1 MFTFLRTVDKLSVL
15 SEVQALGEP
24 QRGCL
29 SSKTLWIELKLDT
42 SVKSFDLKKY
52 RFRFS
57 VMSEEITPLM
67 NQYFKIKSQYPDD
80 ILFFRMGDFYE
91 MFGED
96 AKAASKILGI
106 ALTSRGQIKGEKIP
120 LAGIPYHAADRY
132 LAKLLRAG
140 RKVVVCEQVEDT
152 KLAKGIVKRDVVEI
166 ITPGTVTVDG
176 VIEGASNNY
185 LISLIADKQELGLAV
200 IDLTTGEFKVDQGE
214 ASKMIEK
221 IKVLNP
227 VELVCPEVWQ
237 EERKK
242 ELGLSDD
249 NVTFTNLEMWK
260 FDHDFA
266 QKILTEHFKVT
277 SLDGFGCQ
285 GLKLGISAA
294 GAILAYL
301 KQTKKAFL
309 SHINKISPWMET
321 EQMFLDRNTIRNL
334 ELLTA
339 MGTGQRANTLFS
351 LLNKTRTAMGARL
364 LKSWIIQPLLNVNRI
379 IERQDA
385 VEELFKNND
394 MSDSLEEK
402 IKRVGDLERLS
413 GKIGYGKANPK
424 DMIWLKDSL
433 SVMPD
438 LKSILG
444 DAKSELLNDAR
455 ENIPDTTELVGL
467 IERAITDEPPFVLTD
482 GGIIK
487 SGYSS
492 DLDSLKGQIKGSKDW
507 IAGLRQQERKRT
519 NIPSLKV
526 GFNKVFGYFI
536 EVTKPHLS
544 KVPPEYI
551 RKQTMVNAER
561 FVTQELKDKE
571 AHILGAEEKI
581 FKLEYDLFLDI
592 RAKIAEKTAQIQ
604 RSAEV
609 VAQLD
614 VLLSLKEIAAKY
626 NYVRPQI
633 DSSDE
638 IAIEEGRH
646 PVIENI
652 LDAGT
657 FVPNDTKIDTESE
670 QVHIITGPNMAGKST
685 YLRQV
690 GLIVLLAQMGSF
702 VPARNARIGVVDRIF
717 TRVGA
722 MDYLVLGQST
732 FLVEMNETA
741 NILNNAT
748 PKSLILLDEVG
759 RGTSTFDGLSIA
771 WAVTEHIHNNPK
783 IGSRTLFAT
792 HFHELTELAK
802 FLRRVK
808 NYNVA
813 VKEWGDEVIF
823 LRKIVPGG
831 CDDSYGI
838 QVARLAGIPK
848 QVLER
853 AKEILAELENG
864 EVRQQ
869 RVPEALNQFGSGQ
882 AKPKPVS
889 YQLSIFSPKDAQIAE
904 ELKKLD
910 LDKLTPIEALNKL
923 SELKKK
929 AEEQ

>member
-1 MFTFLRTVDKLSVL
+1 
-15 SEVQALGEP
+15 
-24 QRGCL
+24 
-29 SSKTLWIELKLDT
+29 
-42 SVKSFDLKKY
+42 
-52 RFRFS
+52 
-57 VMSEEITPLM
+57 MSEEITPLM
-67 NQYFKIKSQYPDD
+67 SQYFKIKSQYPDE

-96 AKAASKILGI
+96 AKVASKILGI
-106 ALTSRGQIKGEKIP
+106 ALTSRGHIKGEKIP

-132 LAKLLRAG
+132 LAKLLKAG
-140 RKVVVCEQVEDT
+140 KKVVVCEQVEDP

-185 LISLIADKQELGLAV
+185 LVSLTGHSAEGARLPSVGQGSASGGKEKLGLAIV
-200 IDLTTGEFKVDQGE
+200 DLTTGEFKVDQGE
-214 ASKMIEK
+214 ANKIIEK

-227 VELVCPEVWQ
+227 AEIICPEIWR

-242 ELGLSDD
+242 DLGLLHE
-249 NVTFTNLEMWK
+249 NVVLTNLEMWK
-260 FDHDFA
+260 FDYDFA
-266 QKILTEHFKVT
+266 QKILTEHFKVA

-285 GLKLGISAA
+285 NLKLGISAA

-301 KQTKKAFL
+301 KQTKKTFL
-309 SHINKISPWMET
+309 SHINKVSPCIEG
-321 EQMFLDRNTIRNL
+321 EQMFLDTNTIRNL

-339 MGTGQRANTLFS
+339 MGTGERANTLFS
-351 LLNKTRTAMGARL
+351 LLNKTKTAMGARL
-364 LKSWIIQPLLNVNRI
+364 LKSWIIAPLLNVKRI

-385 VEELFKNND
+385 IEELFKNHD
-394 MSDSLEEK
+394 LSDSLEKK
-402 IKRVGDLERLS
+402 IKKIADLERLS

-424 DMIWLKDSL
+424 DLIWLSDSL
-433 SVMPD
+433 SVIPD
-438 LKSILG
+438 LKSILS
-444 DAKSELLNDAR
+444 DAKSSFLNHIKD
-455 ENIPDTTELVGL
+455 NLPDTTALVNL
-467 IERAITDEPPFVLTD
+467 IRRSIVDEPPFILTE

-507 IAGLRQQERKRT
+507 IAGLQEQERKRT
-519 NIPSLKV
+519 GIPSLKV

-544 KVPPEYI
+544 KVPSEYV

-561 FVTQELKDKE
+561 FVTQELKEKE

-581 FKLEYDLFLDI
+581 FKLEYDLFLEI
-592 RAKIAEKTAQIQ
+592 RSKIAEKTSEIQ
-604 RSAEV
+604 KTAEL

-614 VLLSLKEIAAKY
+614 VLLSLKEVAAKY

-633 DSSDE
+633 DSADE
-638 IAIEEGRH
+638 IIIEEGRH

-652 LDAGT
+652 LDPGT
-657 FVPNDTKIDTESE
+657 FVPNDTKIDIQDE

-690 GLIVLLAQMGSF
+690 GLIVLLAQMGSC
-702 VPARNARIGVVDRIF
+702 VPAKKAKIGVVDRIF

-722 MDYLVLGQST
+722 MDYLALGQST

-771 WAVTEHIHNNPK
+771 WAVTEHIHNNPR
-783 IGSRTLFAT
+783 IGSKTLFAT

-802 FLRRVK
+802 FLPRVK

-838 QVARLAGIPK
+838 QVARLAGVPK

-869 RVPEALNQFGSGQ
+869 KLPES
-882 AKPKPVS
+882 KPVS
-889 YQLSIFSPKDAQIAE
+889 YQLSIFSPKDTQIAE

-910 LDKLTPIEALNKL
+910 LEKLTPIEALNKL
-923 SELKKK
+923 NELKRK
-929 AEEQ
+929 AEE

>member
-1 MFTFLRTVDKLSVL
+1 
-15 SEVQALGEP
+15 
-24 QRGCL
+24 
-29 SSKTLWIELKLDT
+29 
-42 SVKSFDLKKY
+42 
-52 RFRFS
+52 
-57 VMSEEITPLM
+57 MSEEITPLM
-67 NQYFKIKSQYPDD
+67 NQYFRIKSQYPDE

-96 AKAASKILGI
+96 AKVASKILGI

-140 RKVVVCEQVEDT
+140 KKVVVCEQVEDP
-152 KLAKGIVKRDVVEI
+152 KLAKGIVKRDVVEV

-185 LISLIADKQELGLAV
+185 LVSLTGDKEKLGLAM
-200 IDLTTGEFKVDQGE
+200 IDLTTGEFRIDQG
-214 ASKMIEK
+214 APAKIIEK
-221 IKVLNP
+221 AKVLDP
-227 VELVCPEVWQ
+227 AEIVCPDIWAK
-237 EERKK
+237 ERKN
-242 ELGLSDD
+242 ELGLLDES
-249 NVTFTNLEMWK
+249 VTFTNLEMWK

-266 QKILTEHFKVT
+266 QKILTEHFKVA

-285 GLKLGISAA
+285 DLKLGISAA

-301 KQTKKAFL
+301 KQTKKTL
-309 SHINKISPWMET
+309 LTHINKVSPCIEG
-321 EQMFLDRNTIRNL
+321 EQMFLDTNTIRNL
-334 ELLTA
+334 ELLAA
-339 MGTGQRANTLFS
+339 MGTGERAHTLFS
-351 LLNKTRTAMGARL
+351 LLNRTKTAMGARL
-364 LKSWIIQPLLNVNRI
+364 FRTWIISPLLKVDKI
-379 IERQDA
+379 TERQDA
-385 VEELFKNND
+385 VEELLKNHD
-394 MSDSLEEK
+394 LSDSLEKK
-402 IKRVGDLERLS
+402 IKRIADLERLS

-424 DMIWLKDSL
+424 DLIWLKDSL
-433 SVMPD
+433 SMIPN

-444 DAKSELLNDAR
+444 EAESALLNRIRDGL
-455 ENIPDTTELVGL
+455 PDTTELVSL
-467 IERAITDEPPFVLTD
+467 IERSIVDEPPFILTD

-492 DLDSLKGQIKGSKDW
+492 DLDSLKTQIKGSKNW
-507 IAGLRQQERKRT
+507 IAGLQEQERKRT

-561 FVTQELKDKE
+561 FVTQGLKEKE
-571 AHILGAEEKI
+571 THILGAEEKI

-592 RAKIAEKTAQIQ
+592 RARVAEETAQIQ
-604 RSAEV
+604 KTAEL

-614 VLLSLKEIAAKY
+614 VLLSLSEVAAKY
-626 NYVRPQI
+626 NYVRPQV
-633 DSSDE
+633 DPGDE
-638 IAIEEGRH
+638 IVIEEGRH

-652 LDAGT
+652 LEPGT
-657 FVPNDTKIDTESE
+657 FVPNDTKVDVQNE

-702 VPARNARIGVVDRIF
+702 VPAKKAKIGVVDRIF

-722 MDYLVLGQST
+722 MDYLALGQST

-783 IGSRTLFAT
+783 IGSKTLFAT

-802 FLRRVK
+802 FLPRVK

-869 RVPEALNQFGSGQ
+869 RVPQGLNHFGSGQ

-910 LDKLTPIEALNKL
+910 LEKLTPIEALNKL
-923 SELKKK
+923 NELKKK

>member
-1 MFTFLRTVDKLSVL
+1 
-15 SEVQALGEP
+15 
-24 QRGCL
+24 
-29 SSKTLWIELKLDT
+29 
-42 SVKSFDLKKY
+42 
-52 RFRFS
+52 
-57 VMSEEITPLM
+57 M
-67 NQYFKIKSQYPDD
+67 NQYFKIKSQYPDE

-96 AKAASKILGI
+96 AKVASKILGI
-106 ALTSRGQIKGEKIP
+106 ALTSRGHIKGEKIP

-140 RKVVVCEQVEDT
+140 KKVVVCEQVEDP
-152 KLAKGIVKRDVVEI
+152 KSRSAGGIVKRDVVEI

-176 VIEGASNNY
+176 VIEGTSNNY
-185 LISLIADKQELGLAV
+185 LVSLTGDKEKLGLAM

-214 ASKMIEK
+214 AGKINEK

-227 VELVCPEVWQ
+227 AEIICPEIWG

-242 ELGLSDD
+242 ELGFSDE
-249 NVTFTNLEMWK
+249 NVTLTNLEMWK
-260 FDHDFA
+260 FDYDFA
-266 QKILTEHFKVT
+266 LKILTEHFKVT

-285 GLKLGISAA
+285 DLKLGISAA

-301 KQTKKAFL
+301 KQTKKTFL
-309 SHINKISPWMET
+309 SHINKISPSIEG
-321 EQMFLDRNTIRNL
+321 EEMFLDTNTIRNL

-339 MGTGQRANTLFS
+339 MGTGERTNTLFS
-351 LLNKTRTAMGARL
+351 LVNKTKTAMGARL
-364 LKSWIIQPLLNVNRI
+364 LKSWIIAPLLNVNRI
-379 IERQDA
+379 TQRQDTI
-385 VEELFKNND
+385 EELFKNHD
-394 MSDSLEEK
+394 LSDSLEKK
-402 IKRVGDLERLS
+402 IKRIADLERLS

-424 DMIWLKDSL
+424 DLIWLKDSL
-433 SVMPD
+433 SVIPD
-438 LKSILG
+438 LRLILS
-444 DAKSELLNDAR
+444 DAKSDLLNHIN
-455 ENIPDTTELVGL
+455 ENLPDTTGLVNL
-467 IERAITDEPPFVLTD
+467 TERSIVDEPPFILTE

-492 DLDSLKGQIKGSKDW
+492 ELDSLKSQIKGSKDW
-507 IAGLRQQERKRT
+507 IAGLQAQERKRT
-519 NIPSLKV
+519 GIPSLKV

-551 RKQTMVNAER
+551 RKQTMANAER
-561 FVTQELKDKE
+561 FVTQELKEKE

-581 FKLEYDLFLDI
+581 FKLEYDLFLEI
-592 RAKIAEKTAQIQ
+592 RSKIAEKTADIQ
-604 RSAEV
+604 RTAQL

-614 VLLSLKEIAAKY
+614 VMLSLKEVAAKY

-638 IAIEEGRH
+638 IIIKEGRH

-652 LDAGT
+652 LDPGT
-657 FVPNDTKIDTESE
+657 FVPNDTKIDTPNE
-670 QVHIITGPNMAGKST
+670 QIHIITGPNMAGKST

-702 VPARNARIGVVDRIF
+702 VPAKKAKIGVVDRIF

-722 MDYLVLGQST
+722 MDYLALGQST

-783 IGSRTLFAT
+783 IGSKTLFAT

-802 FLRRVK
+802 FLPRVR

-838 QVARLAGIPK
+838 QVARLAGVPK

-864 EVRQQ
+864 ELRQQ
-869 RVPEALNQFGSGQ
+869 RVPEA
-882 AKPKPVS
+882 KPRPIS
-889 YQLSIFSPKDAQIAE
+889 YQLSIFSPKDTQIVE

-910 LDKLTPIEALNKL
+910 LEKLTPIEALNKL
-923 SELKKK
+923 NELKKR

>member
-1 MFTFLRTVDKLSVL
+1 
-15 SEVQALGEP
+15 
-24 QRGCL
+24 
-29 SSKTLWIELKLDT
+29 
-42 SVKSFDLKKY
+42 
-52 RFRFS
+52 
-57 VMSEEITPLM
+57 MSEEITPLM
-67 NQYFKIKSQYPDD
+67 NQYFKIKSQYPDE

-91 MFGED
+91 MFGDD
-96 AKAASKILGI
+96 AKVASKILGI
-106 ALTSRGQIKGEKIP
+106 ALTSRGHIKGEKIP

-132 LAKLLRAG
+132 LAKLLKAG
-140 RKVVVCEQVEDT
+140 KKIVVCEQVEDP

-176 VIEGASNNY
+176 VIEGANNNY
-185 LISLIADKQELGLAV
+185 LVSLTGDKKKLGLAMV
-200 IDLTTGEFKVDQGE
+200 DLTTGEFKIDQGD
-214 ASKMIEK
+214 ANKIIEK

-227 VELVCPEVWQ
+227 AEIISPETWD

-242 ELGLSDD
+242 ESGLLNKS
-249 NVTFTNLEMWK
+249 VTLTNLEMWK
-260 FDHDFA
+260 FDFDFA
-266 QKILTEHFKVT
+266 QKILIEHFKVT

-285 GLKLGISAA
+285 DLKLGISAA

-301 KQTKKAFL
+301 KQTKKISL
-309 SHINKISPWMET
+309 SHINKLSPSIEG
-321 EQMFLDRNTIRNL
+321 EEMFLDTNTIRNL

-339 MGTGQRANTLFS
+339 MGTGERTNTLFS
-351 LLNKTRTAMGARL
+351 LLNKTKTAMGARL
-364 LKSWIIQPLLNVNRI
+364 LKNWIIQPLLNVDRVT
-379 IERQDA
+379 ERQETI
-385 VEELFKNND
+385 EELFKSHD
-394 MSDSLEEK
+394 LSDSLEKRIKK
-402 IKRVGDLERLS
+402 IADLERLS
-413 GKIGYGKANPK
+413 GKIGYGKANAK
-424 DMIWLKDSL
+424 DLIWLKDSL
-433 SVMPD
+433 LVIPEVRST
-438 LKSILG
+438 LSQ
-444 DAKSELLNDAR
+444 AKSVFLNHIK
-455 ENIPDTTELVGL
+455 ENLPDTTELVNL
-467 IERAITDEPPFVLTD
+467 IERSIVDEPPFILTE

-492 DLDSLKGQIKGSKDW
+492 DLDSLKSQIKGSKDW
-507 IAGLRQQERKRT
+507 IAGLQEQERKRT
-519 NIPSLKV
+519 GIPSLKV

-544 KVPPEYI
+544 KVPEEYI

-561 FVTQELKDKE
+561 FVTQELKEKE
-571 AHILGAEEKI
+571 ALILGAEEKI

-592 RAKIAEKTAQIQ
+592 RSKIGERTAKIQRTAEL
-604 RSAEV
+604 

-614 VLLSLKEIAAKY
+614 VLLSLKEVAAKY

-638 IAIEEGRH
+638 IIIEEGRH

-652 LDAGT
+652 LDPGT
-657 FVPNDTKIDTESE
+657 FVPNDTKIDIQDE
-670 QVHIITGPNMAGKST
+670 QIHIITGPNMAGKST

-702 VPARNARIGVVDRIF
+702 IPAKKAKIGVVDRIF

-722 MDYLVLGQST
+722 MDYLALGQST

-783 IGSRTLFAT
+783 IGSKTLFAT

-802 FLRRVK
+802 FLPRVK

-838 QVARLAGIPK
+838 QVARLAGVPK

-864 EVRQQ
+864 ELAQQ
-869 RVPEALNQFGSGQ
+869 RLSE
-882 AKPKPVS
+882 AKPKSAGSLGPVS
-889 YQLSIFSPKDAQIAE
+889 YQLSIFSPKDSQIVE

-910 LDKLTPIEALNKL
+910 LEKLTPIEALNKL
-923 SELKKK
+923 NELKKK
-929 AEEQ
+929 AEE

>member
-1 MFTFLRTVDKLSVL
+1 
-15 SEVQALGEP
+15 
-24 QRGCL
+24 
-29 SSKTLWIELKLDT
+29 
-42 SVKSFDLKKY
+42 
-52 RFRFS
+52 
-57 VMSEEITPLM
+57 MSEEITPLM
-67 NQYFKIKSQYPDD
+67 NQYFRIKSQYPAE

-91 MFGED
+91 MFGDD
-96 AKAASKILGI
+96 AKVASKILGI

-140 RKVVVCEQVEDT
+140 KKVVVCEQVEDP
-152 KLAKGIVKRDVVEI
+152 KLARGIVKRDVVEI

-185 LISLIADKQELGLAV
+185 LVSLTGDEEKLGLAM
-200 IDLTTGEFKVDQGE
+200 IELTTGEFKIDQGDPGTI
-214 ASKMIEK
+214 IEK
-221 IKVLNP
+221 VKVLNP
-227 VELVCPEVWQ
+227 AEIVFPEIWG
-237 EERKK
+237 EKRKK
-242 ELGLSDD
+242 ELGLQD
-249 NVTFTNLEMWK
+249 NDLTLTKLEVWK

-266 QKILTEHFKVT
+266 QKILTDHFKVT

-285 GLKLGISAA
+285 DLKWGICAA
-294 GAILAYL
+294 GGILAYL

-309 SHINKISPWMET
+309 SHINKVSPCIEG
-321 EQMFLDRNTIRNL
+321 EEIFLDTNTIRNL
-334 ELLTA
+334 ELVAA
-339 MGTGQRANTLFS
+339 MGTGERANTLFS
-351 LLNKTRTAMGARL
+351 LLNRTKTAMGARL
-364 LKSWIIQPLLNVNRI
+364 LKSWIVGPLLNANRI
-379 IERQDA
+379 VERQDA
-385 VEELFKNND
+385 VEELFENHD
-394 MSDSLEEK
+394 MSDALGKK
-402 IKRVGDLERLS
+402 IKGIADLERLC

-424 DMIWLKDSL
+424 DLIWLKDSL

-444 DAKSELLNDAR
+444 DAKSTLLNR
-455 ENIPDTTELVGL
+455 IKENLPDNAELVSL
-467 IERAITDEPPFVLTD
+467 IERSIVDEPPFILTD
-482 GGIIK
+482 GGIIR
-487 SGYSS
+487 SGYSR
-492 DLDSLKGQIKGSKDW
+492 DLDSLKSQIKGSKDW
-507 IAGLRQQERKRT
+507 IAGLQQQERKRT
-519 NIPSLKV
+519 GIPSLKV

-561 FVTQELKDKE
+561 FVTQELKERE

-581 FKLEYDLFLDI
+581 FKLEHDLFLDI
-592 RAKIAEKTAQIQ
+592 RSKIAGETAQIQ
-604 RSAEV
+604 RTAEM

-614 VLLSLKEIAAKY
+614 VLLSLREVAAKH

-633 DSSDE
+633 ESGDE
-638 IAIEEGRH
+638 IIIEEGRH

-652 LDAGT
+652 LDPGT
-657 FVPNDTKIDTESE
+657 FVPNDTKIDVENE

-702 VPARNARIGVVDRIF
+702 VPAKKAKIGVVDRIF

-722 MDYLVLGQST
+722 MDYLALGQST

-771 WAVTEHIHNNPK
+771 WAVTEHIHNNPR
-783 IGSRTLFAT
+783 IGSKTLFAT

-802 FLRRVK
+802 FLPRVK

-864 EVRQQ
+864 EARQ
-869 RVPEALNQFGSGQ
+869 RRLPETLNHFGSGQ
-882 AKPKPVS
+882 AKPKPAS
-889 YQLSIFSPKDAQIAE
+889 YQLSIFSPKDTQIVD
-904 ELKKLD
+904 ELKKVD
-910 LDKLTPIEALNKL
+910 LEKLTPIEALNKL
-923 SELKKK
+923 NELKKK
-929 AEEQ
+929 AEDQR

>member
-1 MFTFLRTVDKLSVL
+1 
-15 SEVQALGEP
+15 
-24 QRGCL
+24 
-29 SSKTLWIELKLDT
+29 
-42 SVKSFDLKKY
+42 
-52 RFRFS
+52 
-57 VMSEEITPLM
+57 M
-67 NQYFKIKSQYPDD
+67 NQYFKIKSQYPDE

-96 AKAASKILGI
+96 AKVASKILGI
-106 ALTSRGQIKGEKIP
+106 ALTSRGHIKGEKIP

-140 RKVVVCEQVEDT
+140 KKVVVCEQVEDP

-185 LISLIADKQELGLAV
+185 LISLTGDKEKLGLAM
-200 IDLTTGEFKVDQGE
+200 IDLTTGEFEIDQGE
-214 ASKMIEK
+214 AGKIIEK

-227 VELVCPEVWQ
+227 AEVVCPEIWR

-242 ELGLSDD
+242 DLGFLDD
-249 NVTFTNLEMWK
+249 NVTLTHLEMWK
-260 FDHDFA
+260 FDYDFA
-266 QKILTEHFKVT
+266 QKILIEHFKVT

-285 GLKLGISAA
+285 NLKVGISAA

-301 KQTKKAFL
+301 KQTKKTFL
-309 SHINKISPWMET
+309 SHINKISPCIEG
-321 EQMFLDRNTIRNL
+321 EQMFLDTNTIRNL

-339 MGTGQRANTLFS
+339 MGTGERTNTLFS
-351 LLNKTRTAMGARL
+351 LLNRTKTAMGARL

-379 IERQDA
+379 MERQDA
-385 VEELFKNND
+385 VEELFKNQD
-394 MSDSLEEK
+394 LSDSLEK
-402 IKRVGDLERLS
+402 KTRRIADLERLS

-424 DMIWLKDSL
+424 DLIWLKDSL
-433 SVMPD
+433 CIIPEIR
-438 LKSILG
+438 SILSQ
-444 DAKSELLNDAR
+444 AKSTLLNHIK
-455 ENIPDTTELVGL
+455 ENLPDTTELVNL
-467 IERAITDEPPFVLTD
+467 IERSIVDEPPFILTE

-507 IAGLRQQERKRT
+507 IAGLQEQERKRT
-519 NIPSLKV
+519 GIPSLKV

-544 KVPPEYI
+544 KVPEEYI

-561 FVTQELKDKE
+561 FVTQELKEKE
-571 AHILGAEEKI
+571 SHILGAEEKI
-581 FKLEYDLFLDI
+581 FKLEYELFLDI
-592 RAKIAEKTAQIQ
+592 RSKIGERTAQIQ
-604 RSAEV
+604 RTAEM
-609 VAQLD
+609 VAQMD
-614 VLLSLKEIAAKY
+614 VLLSLKEVAAKY

-633 DSSDE
+633 DSSEE
-638 IAIEEGRH
+638 IIIEEGRH

-652 LDAGT
+652 LDPGT
-657 FVPNDTKIDTESE
+657 FVPNDTKIDVEN
-670 QVHIITGPNMAGKST
+670 QQIHIITGPNMAGKST

-690 GLIVLLAQMGSF
+690 GLIVLLAQIGSF
-702 VPARNARIGVVDRIF
+702 VPAKRAKIGVVDRIF

-722 MDYLVLGQST
+722 MDYLALGQST

-759 RGTSTFDGLSIA
+759 RGTSIFDGLSIA

-783 IGSRTLFAT
+783 IGSKTLFAT

-802 FLRRVK
+802 FLTRVK

-838 QVARLAGIPK
+838 QVARLAGVPK

-869 RVPEALNQFGSGQ
+869 RSSEPR
-882 AKPKPVS
+882 PKPVS
-889 YQLSIFSPKDAQIAE
+889 YQLSIFSPKDSQVVE

-910 LDKLTPIEALNKL
+910 LEKLTPIEALNKL
-923 SELKKK
+923 NELKKK
-929 AEEQ
+929 AEE

>member
-1 MFTFLRTVDKLSVL
+1 
-15 SEVQALGEP
+15 
-24 QRGCL
+24 
-29 SSKTLWIELKLDT
+29 
-42 SVKSFDLKKY
+42 
-52 RFRFS
+52 
-57 VMSEEITPLM
+57 M
-67 NQYFKIKSQYPDD
+67 NQYFKIKSQYPDE

-96 AKAASKILGI
+96 AKIASKILGI
-106 ALTSRGQIKGEKIP
+106 ALTSRGHIKGEKIP

-132 LAKLLRAG
+132 LAKLLKAG
-140 RKVVVCEQVEDT
+140 KKVVVCEQVEDP
-152 KLAKGIVKRDVVEI
+152 KFAQGIVKRDVVEI

-185 LISLIADKQELGLAV
+185 LVSLTGDEEKLGFAM

-214 ASKMIEK
+214 KSKIIEK

-227 VELVCPEVWQ
+227 AEIICPETWA
-237 EERKK
+237 EEKRK
-242 ELGLSDD
+242 ELRFLNE
-249 NVTFTNLEMWK
+249 NVALTNLETWK
-260 FDHDFA
+260 FDYDFG

-277 SLDGFGCQ
+277 SLEGFGFSPGSVGQ
-285 GLKLGISAA
+285 DLKLGISAA

-301 KQTKKAFL
+301 KQIKKVSL
-309 SHINKISPWMET
+309 SHINKISPSIEG
-321 EQMFLDRNTIRNL
+321 EQMFLDTNTIRNL

-339 MGTGQRANTLFS
+339 MGTGERTNTLFS
-351 LLNKTRTAMGARL
+351 LLNKTKTAMGSRL
-364 LKSWIIQPLLNVNRI
+364 LKNWIIRPLLHVDKI
-379 IERQDA
+379 KERQDA
-385 VEELFKNND
+385 IEELFKNRD
-394 MSDSLEEK
+394 LSFSLEKK
-402 IKRVGDLERLS
+402 INKIADLERLS
-413 GKIGYGKANPK
+413 GKIGYGKASPK
-424 DMIWLKDSL
+424 DLIWLKDSL
-433 SVMPD
+433 CIIPD
-438 LKSILG
+438 LRAILG
-444 DAKSELLNDAR
+444 DAKSNLLNYIK
-455 ENIPDTTELVGL
+455 ENLPDTTELVNL
-467 IERAITDEPPFVLTD
+467 IESSIVDDPPFILTE

-487 SGYSS
+487 PGYSLE
-492 DLDSLKGQIKGSKDW
+492 LDSLNSQIKGSKDW
-507 IAGLRQQERKRT
+507 IAGLQEKERKRT
-519 NIPSLKV
+519 GIPSLKV

-544 KVPPEYI
+544 KVPEDYI

-561 FVTQELKDKE
+561 FVTQELKEKE
-571 AHILGAEEKI
+571 ALILGAEEKI
-581 FKLEYDLFLDI
+581 FKLEYELFLEI
-592 RAKIAEKTAQIQ
+592 RSKIAEKTDQIQ
-604 RSAEV
+604 KTGEL

-614 VLLSLKEIAAKY
+614 VMLALKEVAEKY

-633 DSSDE
+633 DLSDE
-638 IAIEEGRH
+638 IIIEEGRH

-652 LDAGT
+652 LEPGT
-657 FVPNDTKIDTESE
+657 FVPNDTKIDSQNE
-670 QVHIITGPNMAGKST
+670 QIHIITGPNMAGKST

-690 GLIVLLAQMGSF
+690 GLIALLAQIGSF
-702 VPARNARIGVVDRIF
+702 VPAKKAKIGVVDRIF

-722 MDYLVLGQST
+722 MDYLALGQST

-771 WAVTEHIHNNPK
+771 WAVTEHIHNNSR
-783 IGSRTLFAT
+783 IGSKTLFAT

-802 FLRRVK
+802 FLPKVR

-848 QVLER
+848 GVLER

-864 EVRQQ
+864 ELSYQ
-869 RVPEALNQFGSGQ
+869 RPPET
-882 AKPKPVS
+882 KPKPVS
-889 YQLSIFSPKDAQIAE
+889 CQLSIFSPKDSLIVE

-910 LDKLTPIEALNKL
+910 LEKLTPIEALNKL
-923 SELKKK
+923 NELKKK
-929 AEEQ
+929 IEE

>member
-1 MFTFLRTVDKLSVL
+1 
-15 SEVQALGEP
+15 
-24 QRGCL
+24 
-29 SSKTLWIELKLDT
+29 
-42 SVKSFDLKKY
+42 
-52 RFRFS
+52 
-57 VMSEEITPLM
+57 M
-67 NQYFKIKSQYPDD
+67 NQYFKIKNQYPDE

-96 AKAASKILGI
+96 AKVASKILGI

-120 LAGIPYHAADRY
+120 LAGIPHHAADRY

-140 RKVVVCEQVEDT
+140 KKVVVCEQVEDP

-185 LISLIADKQELGLAV
+185 LVSLTGDKEKLGLAMV
-200 IDLTTGEFKVDQGE
+200 DLTTGEFKIDQGDV
-214 ASKMIEK
+214 SKIIEK

-227 VELVCPEVWQ
+227 AEIICPEIWG

-242 ELGLSDD
+242 ELGFLDE
-249 NVTFTNLEMWK
+249 NVTLTNLEMWK
-260 FDHDFA
+260 FDYDFA
-266 QKILTEHFKVT
+266 QKILIEHFKVT

-285 GLKLGISAA
+285 DLKLGISAA

-301 KQTKKAFL
+301 KQTKKTFL
-309 SHINKISPWMET
+309 SHINKISPSIEG
-321 EQMFLDRNTIRNL
+321 EQMFLDTNTIRNL

-339 MGTGQRANTLFS
+339 MGTGERTNTLFS
-351 LLNKTRTAMGARL
+351 LLNKTKTAMGARL
-364 LKSWIIQPLLNVNRI
+364 LKSWIIAPLLNVNGI
-379 IERQDA
+379 TQRQDA
-385 VEELFKNND
+385 VEELFKNHD
-394 MSDSLEEK
+394 LSDSLEKK
-402 IKRVGDLERLS
+402 IKRIADLERLS

-424 DMIWLKDSL
+424 DLIWLKDSL
-433 SVMPD
+433 SVIPD
-438 LKSILG
+438 LRSILS
-444 DAKSELLNDAR
+444 DAKSDLLNHIKD
-455 ENIPDTTELVGL
+455 NLPDTPELVNL
-467 IERAITDEPPFVLTD
+467 IQRSIVDEPPFILTE

-507 IAGLRQQERKRT
+507 IAGLQQQERKRT
-519 NIPSLKV
+519 GIPSLKV

-544 KVPPEYI
+544 KVPEEYI

-561 FVTQELKDKE
+561 FVTQELKEKE

-581 FKLEYDLFLDI
+581 FKLEYELFLDI
-592 RAKIAEKTAQIQ
+592 RSKIGERTAQIQ
-604 RSAEV
+604 RTAEM

-614 VLLSLKEIAAKY
+614 VMLALKEVAEKY

-633 DSSDE
+633 DSSDK
-638 IAIEEGRH
+638 IIIEEGRH

-652 LDAGT
+652 LDPGT
-657 FVPNDTKIDTESE
+657 FVPNDTKIDTPNE
-670 QVHIITGPNMAGKST
+670 QIHIVTGPNMAGKST

-702 VPARNARIGVVDRIF
+702 VPAKKAKIGVVDRIF

-722 MDYLVLGQST
+722 MDYLALGQST

-783 IGSRTLFAT
+783 IGSKTLFAT

-802 FLRRVK
+802 FLPRVK

-838 QVARLAGIPK
+838 QVARLAGVPK

-853 AKEILAELENG
+853 AKEILADLENS
-864 EVRQQ
+864 ELSQQ
-869 RVPEALNQFGSGQ
+869 KLPEPLNHFGSGQ
-882 AKPKPVS
+882 AKPYPDGRGKPKPVS
-889 YQLSIFSPKDAQIAE
+889 YQLSIFSPKDTQITE

-910 LDKLTPIEALNKL
+910 LEKLTPIEALNKL

-929 AEEQ
+929 AEEK

>member
-1 MFTFLRTVDKLSVL
+1 
-15 SEVQALGEP
+15 
-24 QRGCL
+24 
-29 SSKTLWIELKLDT
+29 
-42 SVKSFDLKKY
+42 
-52 RFRFS
+52 
-57 VMSEEITPLM
+57 M
-67 NQYFKIKSQYPDD
+67 NQYFKIKSQYPDE

-96 AKAASKILGI
+96 AKIASKILGI
-106 ALTSRGQIKGEKIP
+106 ALTSRGHIKGEKIP
-120 LAGIPYHAADRY
+120 LAGIPYHAADKY
-132 LAKLLRAG
+132 LAKLLKAG
-140 RKVVVCEQVEDT
+140 KKVVVCEQVEDP
-152 KLAKGIVKRDVVEI
+152 KFAKGIVKRDVVEI

-185 LISLIADKQELGLAV
+185 LVSLTGDEEKLGFAM

-214 ASKMIEK
+214 KSKIIEK

-227 VELVCPEVWQ
+227 AEIICPEAWA
-237 EERKK
+237 EEKKK
-242 ELGLSDD
+242 ELRFLNE
-249 NVTFTNLEMWK
+249 NVTLTNLEMWK
-260 FDHDFA
+260 FDYDFG

-277 SLDGFGCQ
+277 SLDGFGFSPGSVGQ
-285 GLKLGISAA
+285 DLKLGISAA

-301 KQTKKAFL
+301 KQTKKVSL
-309 SHINKISPWMET
+309 SHINKILPRCNRG
-321 EQMFLDRNTIRNL
+321 EQMFLDTNTIRNL

-339 MGTGQRANTLFS
+339 MGTGERTNTLFS
-351 LLNKTRTAMGARL
+351 LLNKTKTAMGSRL
-364 LKSWIIQPLLNVNRI
+364 LKNWITRPLLNVDKI
-379 IERQDA
+379 KERQDA
-385 VEELFKNND
+385 IEELFKNHD
-394 MSDSLEEK
+394 LSFSLEKK
-402 IKRVGDLERLS
+402 INKIADLERLS

-424 DMIWLKDSL
+424 DLIWLSDSL
-433 SVMPD
+433 SVIPE
-438 LKSILG
+438 LRSILG
-444 DAKSELLNDAR
+444 DAKSNLLNYIK
-455 ENIPDTTELVGL
+455 ENLPDTTGLVNL
-467 IERAITDEPPFVLTD
+467 IQNSIVDDPPFVLTE

-492 DLDSLKGQIKGSKDW
+492 ELDSLKSQIRGSKDW
-507 IAGLRQQERKRT
+507 IAGLQEEERKRT
-519 NIPSLKV
+519 GIPSLKV

-544 KVPPEYI
+544 KVPEDYI

-561 FVTQELKDKE
+561 FVTQELKEKE
-571 AHILGAEEKI
+571 ALILGAEEKI
-581 FKLEYDLFLDI
+581 FKLEYELFLEI
-592 RAKIAEKTAQIQ
+592 RSKIAEKVDQIQ
-604 RSAEV
+604 KTGEL

-614 VLLSLKEIAAKY
+614 VMLALKEVAEKY

-633 DSSDE
+633 DLSDE
-638 IAIEEGRH
+638 IIIEEGRH

-652 LDAGT
+652 LEPGT
-657 FVPNDTKIDTESE
+657 FVPNDTKIDSQNE
-670 QVHIITGPNMAGKST
+670 QIHIITGPNMAGKST

-690 GLIVLLAQMGSF
+690 GLIVLLAQIGSF
-702 VPARNARIGVVDRIF
+702 VPAKKAKIGVVDRIF

-722 MDYLVLGQST
+722 MDYLALGQST

-783 IGSRTLFAT
+783 IGSKTLFAT

-802 FLRRVK
+802 FLSKVR

-848 QVLER
+848 GVLER
-853 AKEILAELENG
+853 AKEILADLENG
-864 EVRQQ
+864 ELSYQ
-869 RVPEALNQFGSGQ
+869 RPPSRRWRDFQEAKPHPDGRGE
-882 AKPKPVS
+882 PKPVS
-889 YQLSIFSPKDAQIAE
+889 YQLSIFSPKDSLIVE

-910 LDKLTPIEALNKL
+910 LEKLTPIEALNKL
-923 SELKKK
+923 NELKKK
-929 AEEQ
+929 IEE

>member
-1 MFTFLRTVDKLSVL
+1 M
-15 SEVQALGEP
+15 
-24 QRGCL
+24 
-29 SSKTLWIELKLDT
+29 
-42 SVKSFDLKKY
+42 
-52 RFRFS
+52 
-57 VMSEEITPLM
+57 TPFM
-67 NQYFKIKSQYPDD
+67 NQYIKIKSQYPDE

-96 AKAASKILGI
+96 AKVASKILGI
-106 ALTSRGQIKGEKIP
+106 ALTSRGHIKGEKIP

-140 RKVVVCEQVEDT
+140 KKVVVCEQVEDP
-152 KLAKGIVKRDVVEI
+152 KFAKGIVKRDVVEV

-185 LISLIADKQELGLAV
+185 LVCLTGDEEKLGFAM
-200 IDLTTGEFKVDQGE
+200 IDLTTGEFKVEQGDVN
-214 ASKMIEK
+214 KIIEK

-227 VELVCPEVWQ
+227 AEIICPETWT

-242 ELGLSDD
+242 ELGFSNE
-249 NVTFTNLEMWK
+249 NVTLTNLEMWK
-260 FDHDFA
+260 FDYDFA

-285 GLKLGISAA
+285 DLKLGISAA

-301 KQTKKAFL
+301 NQTKKTFL
-309 SHINKISPWMET
+309 SHINKISPSLEG
-321 EQMFLDRNTIRNL
+321 EKMFLDTNTIRNL

-339 MGTGQRANTLFS
+339 MGTGERTNTLFS
-351 LLNKTRTAMGARL
+351 LLNRTKTAMGARL
-364 LKSWIIQPLLNVNRI
+364 LKSWIIQPLLNVGRI

-385 VEELFKNND
+385 VEELFKD
-394 MSDSLEEK
+394 HDLSDSLEKK
-402 IKRVGDLERLS
+402 IKRIADLERLS

-424 DMIWLKDSL
+424 DLIWLRDSL
-433 SVMPD
+433 SVIPD
-438 LKSILG
+438 LRSILS
-444 DAKSELLNDAR
+444 DAKSDLLNHIK
-455 ENIPDTTELVGL
+455 ENLPDTTALVNL
-467 IERAITDEPPFVLTD
+467 IETSIVDEPPFILTE

-492 DLDSLKGQIKGSKDW
+492 DLDSLKDQIKGSKDW
-507 IAGLRQQERKRT
+507 IAGLQEQERKRT
-519 NIPSLKV
+519 GIPSLKV

-544 KVPPEYI
+544 KVPQEYI

-561 FVTQELKDKE
+561 FVTQELKEKE

-592 RAKIAEKTAQIQ
+592 RSKIGERTAEIQ
-604 RSAEV
+604 RTAEM

-614 VLLSLKEIAAKY
+614 VLLGLKEVAEKY

-638 IAIEEGRH
+638 IIIEEGRH
-646 PVIENI
+646 AVIENI

-657 FVPNDTKIDTESE
+657 FVPNDTKIDIQNE

-702 VPARNARIGVVDRIF
+702 VPAKKAKIGVVDRIF

-722 MDYLVLGQST
+722 MDYLALGQST

-783 IGSRTLFAT
+783 IGSKTLFAT

-802 FLRRVK
+802 FLPRVK

-838 QVARLAGIPK
+838 QVARLAGVPK

-853 AKEILAELENG
+853 AKEILADLEND
-864 EVRQQ
+864 EVRQK
-869 RVPEALNQFGSGQ
+869 RVPES
-882 AKPKPVS
+882 KPKPVS
-889 YQLSIFSPKDAQIAE
+889 YQLSIFSPKDTQIIE

-923 SELKKK
+923 NELKKK